1 LFIETLRRDHQQA
14 HALFTALYDD
24 TKTFEQVLARLR
36 DMYSQQYRDDKSLMN
51 WSEAR
56 ILAARD
62 REFRARLSVVD
73 AERHGDINVLVE
85 YVFRRAGIT
94 PPAPV
99 SLMAMGFASLFEGVK
114 MTMLSAPTGIS
125 PEDAETLLNL
135 FIESFIPHPN
145 EQDAGQSG
153 PSAAN
158 PVR

>member
-1 LFIETLRRDHQQA
+1 
-14 HALFTALYDD
+14 
-24 TKTFEQVLARLR
+24 
-36 DMYSQQYRDDKSLMN
+36 
-51 WSEAR
+51 
-56 ILAARD
+56 
-62 REFRARLSVVD
+62 
-73 AERHGDINVLVE
+73 
-85 YVFRRAGIT
+85 
-94 PPAPV
+94 
-99 SLMAMGFASLFEGVK
+99 MAMGFASLFEGVK